1 MDKYKDTVTKK
12 AARDFRNA
20 LLKLMQQKDFSEITI
35 SELCKT
41 AELSRSTFYRY
52 YTNTNDVINDYFKSI
67 LKNYVLACDSIKYS
81 EKNLKTGITERCRV
95 FYKHIEENKK
105 FYKIMFSSHGISG
118 FQDIMQEIRVKRF
131 LNRYSLKNDVNSNNY
146 KDNLQFTLLAQYIT
160 YAQLG
165 LAQCWLNGQM
175 MLDIE
180 AVAQMAADFT
190 YKLLI
195 NYKDNLIINWE

>member
-67 LKNYVLACDSIKYS
+67 LK
-81 EKNLKTGITERCRV
+81 
-95 FYKHIEENKK
+95 
-105 FYKIMFSSHGISG
+105 IMF
-118 FQDIMQEIRVKRF
+118 
-131 LNRYSLKNDVNSNNY
+131 
-146 KDNLQFTLLAQYIT
+146 
-160 YAQLG
+160 
-165 LAQCWLNGQM
+165 
-175 MLDIE
+175 
-180 AVAQMAADFT
+180 
-190 YKLLI
+190 
-195 NYKDNLIINWE
+195 